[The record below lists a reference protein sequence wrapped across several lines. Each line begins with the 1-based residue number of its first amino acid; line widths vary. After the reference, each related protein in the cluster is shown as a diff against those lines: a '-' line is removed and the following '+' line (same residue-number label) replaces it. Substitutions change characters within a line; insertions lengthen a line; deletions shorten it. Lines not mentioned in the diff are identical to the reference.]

1 MKYANLFGLVI
12 LTIILIFVVQ
22 TISIRARITL
32 DHADDNIKE
41 GLSGFDI
48 QKKPNN
54 SIPDCLVP
62 VHTQQIVKST
72 LGEKSYT
79 TCWEIEQLLQTFK
92 QLKITN
98 MSYVLTHANVSLKI
112 KTCSELNQVL
122 NRIVRVCPN
131 TTFNTVFTILSD
143 FGIRNS
149 TDLIK
154 FIDIVELR
162 KLNIITPEYYV
173 FPCDKE
179 QDSNCL
185 INVVI
190 RIGARFEDFEDL
202 INISEKYGVFKTQTP
217 VEFYK
222 FLNIAHSVQF
232 GYSRDNYIKLLRN
245 LQNHVATS
253 SECSQGSIIFK
264 KMCSLQK
271 LLTSINSNWGTY
283 ISCVEQITSLAG
295 PQPELLNSVRSFM
308 DYWNNG
314 CTSDGKKGTAAEK
327 LYNTMLKPDANNI
340 AQMVYVMRFIN
351 RHTNNTYFNYSP
363 GGTSTNLNIYW
374 KSMKN
379 EKFTIFQIIQQA
391 NKGSTAPHY
400 VNKRSDALR
409 MENFETASPSMLE
422 SLTEFWRSAKYYLFG
437 KEGLIL
443 TQSEMINKSKRM
455 KISDDQALINFGI
468 TSSDQLLAIESSMN
482 KYTKNSR
489 LSDANS
495 DWDNMIVLVN
505 MLQSAGITYTNWKEY
520 LQLMIDFGA
529 NTVHMWIEVLGYMA
543 ELNIKTYDLASRFI
557 NTLVKFKVRY
567 NDNFSMFMEK
577 INNFGFAKLSNN
589 FNNFE
594 LFVDNMIT
602 IGYNYKDNSNQVNT
616 ILAYLTKLGFDFTQY
631 GSGSLAKNIIML
643 LFKYSSKT
651 NYSGNALKDILNYK
665 RLHLNNIKLKIDR
678 DTYEGPWLYQPI
690 ANQATIIAKGNQSE
704 NNLIYANKQDIIP
717 FLYEKE
723 FKQIVEKNQ
732 FSESEIVKIMK
743 SVGQGMHNYANSL
756 DKKMEGV
763 DERIK
768 KLNVVRVII
777 DMYPY
782 TVFQFLTTEILSN
795 PDQLFSSVDENG
807 SNKKSQFRPKN

>member
-41 GLSGFDI
+41 GATVLDI
-48 QKKPNN
+48 QTKPNN

-62 VHTQQIVKST
+62 VHTQNIVKST
-72 LGEKSYT
+72 LGPKSYT

-92 QLKITN
+92 KLIITN
-98 MSYVLTHANVSLKI
+98 MTDVLTHANNYLKI

-131 TTFNTVFTILSD
+131 TTFNTVFEILHD

-162 KLNIITPEYYV
+162 KLNIITTDYYV
-173 FPCDKE
+173 FPCGKE

-202 INISEKYGVFKTQTP
+202 IKISAQYGVFKYP

-232 GYSRDNYIKLLRN
+232 GYSHDNYIKLLRN

-253 SECSQGSIIFK
+253 SECNQGSIIFQ

-295 PQPELLNSVRSFM
+295 SQPELLNSVRSFM

-314 CTSDGKKGTAAEK
+314 CTSDGTKGTAAEK
-327 LYNTMLKPDANNI
+327 LYKKLSYDANNI
-340 AQMVYVMRFIN
+340 AQMVYVMHFIN
-351 RHTNNTYFNYSP
+351 HHTNDQYFNYYP

-400 VNKRSDALR
+400 VNKRSDALH

-443 TQSEMINKSKRM
+443 TQSEMITKSKRM

-468 TSSDQLLAIESSMN
+468 TSSDKLLDLESSMN

-505 MLQSAGITYTNWKEY
+505 TLQSAGITYTNWTQY
-520 LQLMIDFGA
+520 LKLMIDFGA
-529 NTVHMWIEVLGYMA
+529 TTVHMWIEVLGYMA

-557 NTLVKFKVRY
+557 KTLVKFKVRY

-577 INNFGFAKLSNN
+577 INNFGFAKLRNN

-594 LFVDNMIT
+594 LFVGNMET

-631 GSGSLAKNIIML
+631 VSGSLAQNIIML
-643 LFKYSSKT
+643 LFKYSSTT

-665 RLHLNNIKLKIDR
+665 RLHLNNIKLKMNGH
-678 DTYEGPWLYQPI
+678 TYEGPVLYQPI
-690 ANQATIIAKGNQSE
+690 AMQATIIAKGNQSE

-732 FSESEIVKIMK
+732 FSELEIVKIMK
-743 SVGQGMHNYANSL
+743 SVGRGIHNYADSL

-763 DERIK
+763 AERIQR
-768 KLNVVRVII
+768 LDVVRVII

-795 PDQLFSSVDENG
+795 PDQLFSSVAENG
-807 SNKKSQFRPKN
+807 ANKKSQFRPKN